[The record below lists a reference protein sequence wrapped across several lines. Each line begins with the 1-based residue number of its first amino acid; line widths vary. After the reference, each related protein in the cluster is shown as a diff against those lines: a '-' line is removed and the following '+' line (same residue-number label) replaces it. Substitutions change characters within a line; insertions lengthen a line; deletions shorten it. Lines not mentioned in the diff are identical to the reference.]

1 MGVKKRTDPW
11 RLSYKGDIQRT
22 ALTSYAI
29 TPNRQREHT
38 PLLRELCVYA
48 PESNVD
54 LKHGRLRHK
63 HRTIVFKLKPYSV
76 RHHTVP
82 TPTRTQAAPPPGTV
96 FIRSCSATAM
106 TALWWPV

>member
-38 PLLRELCVYA
+38 PLMRELCVYA
-48 PESNVD
+48 PESNIGLTD
-54 LKHGRLRHK
+54 LMSRAIGASGARSQWRKVGEAHIDRARRFRGRVSGELRG
-63 HRTIVFKLKPYSV
+63 R
-76 RHHTVP
+76 
-82 TPTRTQAAPPPGTV
+82 GTSPETGV
-96 FIRSCSATAM
+96 KC
-106 TALWWPV
+106 